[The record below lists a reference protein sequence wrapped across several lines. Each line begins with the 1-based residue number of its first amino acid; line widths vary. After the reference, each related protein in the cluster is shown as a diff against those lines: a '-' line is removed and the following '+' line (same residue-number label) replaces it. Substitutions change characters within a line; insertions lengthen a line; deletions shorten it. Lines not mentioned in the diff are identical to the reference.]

1 MKRAPSVQ
9 MCTDVYR
16 CVHDLCRCA
25 LFPRDSFCF
34 PPYIFEAF
42 MFINVLV
49 RAKRSIFFFFPVT
62 KRPQIKS
69 RLLHRLIRKK
79 SLIVGSWMVKLGFI
93 MNTMV
98 WLELCEQSSLRN
110 CARGNEAAKL
120 WQRQKWVLSQ
130 TEGGFLCLTYLLSSP
145 ETSGPL
151 LCASS
156 LPLPAP
162 PPGVSGFPA
171 CVQFCCSVLH
181 RRWIRPASN
190 VSQRVLSP
198 NCRQTSPP
206 LSAPSTG
213 CSYTHASCTSAL

>member
-34 PPYIFEAF
+34 PPYIFEPF

-110 CARGNEAAKL
+110 C
-120 WQRQKWVLSQ
+120 
-130 TEGGFLCLTYLLSSP
+130 GGETRLLNF
-145 ETSGPL
+145 GRDRNG
-151 LCASS
+151 CY
-156 LPLPAP
+156 
-162 PPGVSGFPA
+162 
-171 CVQFCCSVLH
+171 H
-181 RRWIRPASN
+181 RRRE
-190 VSQRVLSP
+190 VFYV
-198 NCRQTSPP
+198 
-206 LSAPSTG
+206 
-213 CSYTHASCTSAL
+213 